1 VCRDAWPWA
10 GKNQKED
17 GEERRSGQLTMKESR
32 AMWTRKQGRKNKK
45 ERRSGQLTANRFDE
59 TRVRE
64 ERKSKW
70 GHLTGQEFK
79 L

>member
-1 VCRDAWPWA
+1 
-10 GKNQKED
+10 
-17 GEERRSGQLTMKESR
+17 MKESR